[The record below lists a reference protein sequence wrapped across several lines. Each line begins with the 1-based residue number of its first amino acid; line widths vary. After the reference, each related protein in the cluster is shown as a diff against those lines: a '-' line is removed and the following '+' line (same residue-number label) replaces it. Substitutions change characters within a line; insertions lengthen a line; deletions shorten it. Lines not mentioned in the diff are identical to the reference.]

1 MKLRA
6 LVFLLLLANLAFFA
20 WTQGWL
26 DAVVGVRAQGGR
38 EPERLA
44 RQFQPESVRIL
55 APDEA
60 ASAMMTPAALSC
72 LEAGPYTAAEAEQAE
87 AALQAV
93 LPARSW
99 VRSKA
104 EQPGVW
110 LVYLGRFATAEARQK
125 RAEELR
131 RRGTPFEEVQSPPEL
146 APGLSLGRFDSRAA
160 ADKAL
165 EALTQSGVRAA
176 RVVTLS
182 ESVTLVSLRIERADG
197 ALAAKVAALAGTV
210 KGKPIGQAFGPCA
223 R

>member
-6 LVFLLLLANLAFFA
+6 LVCLLLLANLAFFA
-20 WTQGWL
+20 WAQGWL
-26 DAVVGVRAQGGR
+26 DAVVGARAQGGR

-55 APDEA
+55 PPDEA

-87 AALQAV
+87 AAMQPA

-99 VRSKA
+99 ARGKVD
-104 EQPGVW
+104 QPGVW
-110 LVYLGRFATAEARQK
+110 LVYLGRFATADARQK

-131 RRGTPFEEVQSPPEL
+131 RRETPFEEVQNPPEL

-165 EALTQSGVRAA
+165 EALAQSGVRAA

-182 ESVTLVSLRIERADG
+182 EPVTLVSLRVDRADA
-197 ALAAKVAALAGTV
+197 ALAAKVAALAATV
-210 KGKPIGQAFGPCA
+210 KGKPLGQAFGPCA